1 MATITIKNTTAREEI
16 IKEIENVLV
25 TANNTPF
32 EQRKGK
38 VIILNLYEL
47 EYLVKLMLKLK
58 KC

>member
-1 MATITIKNTTAREEI
+1 MKMTKREEI
-16 IKEIENVLV
+16 IEEIENVLV

-47 EYLVKLMLKLK
+47 EYLVKLILKLK
-58 KC
+58 EC

>member
-1 MATITIKNTTAREEI
+1 MKMTKREEI
-16 IKEIENVLV
+16 IEEIENDMV

-47 EYLVKLMLKLK
+47 EYLVKLILKLK
-58 KC
+58 EC